1 MKKNERNSI
10 LRILRDQH
18 GSGVILGIGVAAVLL
33 SLIFAVLEDS
43 RLQSTAQQVRNAV
56 QAAVTETCEEQYADV
71 YDGVR
76 EGYSGGYRKA
86 GRNWSESLSPADV
99 YARLDTS
106 LGTRK
111 DGSAHVKYAGTDVNY
126 RLSGLSAQITNAP
139 FAPDGKDTGQ
149 LACTAEIDLQMPLM
163 VRFGNITPLHGRIT
177 VESGYIPKF

>member
-1 MKKNERNSI
+1 MKSR
-10 LRILRDQH
+10 R
-18 GSGVILGIGVAAVLL
+18 GSGLIAAAAVF
-33 SLIFAVLEDS
+33 FAILVLASVFLEYS
-43 RLQSTAQQVRNAV
+43 RLQSTERDVRDAV
-56 QAAVTETCEEQYADV
+56 QAAVTETCEEQYANL

-139 FAPDGKDTGQ
+139 FAPGGKNTGQ

-163 VRFGNITPLHGRIT
+163 VRLGNITPLHGRIT

>member
-76 EGYSGGYRKA
+76 EGYSGGYRST
-86 GRNWSESLSPADV
+86 GESWSESLSPADL
-99 YARLDTS
+99 YARLDTG
-106 LGTRK
+106 LGTK
-111 DGSAHVKYAGTDVNY
+111 ADGNARVKYAGKEINY

-139 FAPDGKDTGQ
+139 FAPDGKSTGQ
-149 LACTAEIDLQMPLM
+149 LTCTAEIDLEVPWMFHWNGVPPMHTHL
-163 VRFGNITPLHGRIT
+163 T
-177 VESGYIPKF
+177 VKAGYTPKF